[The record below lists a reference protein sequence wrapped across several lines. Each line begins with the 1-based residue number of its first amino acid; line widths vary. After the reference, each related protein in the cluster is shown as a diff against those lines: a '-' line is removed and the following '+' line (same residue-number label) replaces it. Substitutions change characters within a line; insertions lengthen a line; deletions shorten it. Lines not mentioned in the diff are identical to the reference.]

1 MKGNMGNSVVVN
13 RHLGVKAEMKKV
25 NIVYALIF
33 KEDEQKVLM
42 VNNKG
47 SGWSLP
53 GGEVEEGE
61 TLELA
66 IIREA
71 KEETGL
77 TIEVERIVAVNE
89 AFFNAKG
96 HHALFITFSAV
107 IVGGKYLIQ
116 DEEEI
121 LEIKWVDLQT
131 ANALMPYHPDG
142 VERLLK
148 SSSPYAIQV

>member
-1 MKGNMGNSVVVN
+1 VIN
-13 RHLGVKAEMKKV
+13 LGCQNLNEGVIEEMDKV
-25 NIVYALIF
+25 NVVYALIYD
-33 KEDEQKVLM
+33 EEEQKVLM

-47 SGWSLP
+47 SSWTFP

-77 TIEVERIVAVNE
+77 TIEVESIVTVNE
-89 AFFNAKG
+89 AYFNAKG
-96 HHALFITFSAV
+96 HHVIFITFKAV
-107 IVGGKYLIQ
+107 IVDGEYSIQ

-121 LEIKWVDLQT
+121 LEIKWVDLPT
-131 ANALMPYHPDG
+131 ANALMPYHPGG
-142 VERLLK
+142 VESLLK